1 MQSFNTNDPNFLRDF
16 RNAISRSHHVLD
28 PVMDLETKIKMLST
42 LAHLTESENIYEKL
56 AQDDLK
62 IMFKHYALLLSE
74 NVLSDI
80 EGSTL
85 QTE

>member
-1 MQSFNTNDPNFLRDF
+1 MQRFDAKDPNFIKDF

-28 PVMDLETKIKMLST
+28 PIMNLELKIQLLST
-42 LAHLTESENIYEKL
+42 LARLTESEDVFAELKS
-56 AQDDLK
+56 DELK

-80 EGSTL
+80 EVG
-85 QTE
+85 EM